1 MFGRDRA
8 ADTPT
13 TGSKRVAGGF
23 AFASAHKKNRTQELS
38 AFLGQCSE
46 QRPPRFQVGTD
57 EECGWAW
64 ASVGADVCYWT
75 LDPALP
81 FRYAM
86 HSFPLGNFVD
96 ASCIALLPRANAN
109 QPPIVVAVLPRGGV
123 YVAVDSVPTFHQS
136 QFKLSPDER
145 PTHLSRAQSINA
157 KGEAAFILATS
168 TGRLLTLFLKT
179 QPTVQIAVGREW
191 REATEEKS
199 SWGVIGKALSSVVG
213 GGGVTTATRRP
224 CRQLRT
230 VRRKGRFYAFV
241 LSDSSLE
248 CFSQADNQEWA
259 ACLWTKQWS
268 ELASQPMARPLD
280 LCFAQ
285 QKNGAPTKA
294 FICYSSG
301 SASSHGSVVVVEP
314 LGLLDDG
321 SERASFEPVGSASR
335 DSEPLELSAMRI
347 APGSAAADNPWGS
360 ILFSVDGSGKTGAV
374 SYPVEDLQ
382 TGYVSMAIHQV
393 DLEDRRLDAVRSDLG
408 AILGVQLSE
417 ENGQDAVVTV
427 VTNGGVIALEN
438 PKSEE
443 LQQQAFVNES
453 APYGFA
459 NSPRSPRS
467 PVKTSPAKQPP
478 TPISVRT
485 DRTPRREP
493 MYASS
498 TTVARGMFGRS
509 GPTGVQPA
517 ARTTLPLDELKDAT
531 GRASPSKCIET
542 AFHYFR
548 IGQHDLVTQVLHEL
562 VFPDFDV
569 EEYSDHVIGFVENLL
584 GNRDSADSA
593 GRVQQEAM
601 LVRFALED
609 KKKRLQHFASF
620 LQESGLW
627 TRLGEDNLTFR
638 QKLCEGFEKLALL
651 DSLRLSHDKEPAVFA
666 SAVRAC
672 VQHWGQIYGAETSM
686 VAAAYNDAVYL
697 HACTPEIL
705 VSCVAARAVE
715 SDSLETLGKVCKAIG
730 LALEAALKVR
740 QDMCESLGLAKPQPS
755 RHLSTRSEPTPKGL
769 GTDWWSSDVMLQ
781 AVDTLLQSV
790 NRKLAD
796 TSSNAPKELY
806 AFYLMWLFV
815 SHAYHFHRSNLW
827 NVFLFFVSLD
837 LFHFILSKNKNQGS
851 RRSRNFQP
859 FPSDAL
865 TTPPDFCTLFDI
877 S

>member
-1 MFGRDRA
+1 MFGRERV

-13 TGSKRVAGGF
+13 TGSKRLAGGF

-46 QRPPRFQVGTD
+46 QRAPRFQVGTD
-57 EECGWAW
+57 SECGWAW
-64 ASVGADVCYWT
+64 ASVGTDVCYWT

-96 ASCIALLPRANAN
+96 ASCIALLP
-109 QPPIVVAVLPRGGV
+109 QPNPNLLPIVVAVLPRGGL
-123 YVAVDSVPTFHQS
+123 YVNVDSVQTFHQS
-136 QFKLSPDER
+136 QVKLSPDER
-145 PTHLSRAQSINA
+145 PTHLSRAQPLTL
-157 KGEAAFILATS
+157 KGDATFILATS
-168 TGRLLTLFLKT
+168 AGRLLTLFLKM
-179 QPTVQIAVGREW
+179 QPAIQIAVGKEW

-199 SWGVIGKALSSVVG
+199 SWFGKALSSVVG
-213 GGGVTTATRRP
+213 SGAVTTATRRP

-230 VRRKGRFYAFV
+230 VRRSNRSYAFV
-241 LSDSSLE
+241 LSDSTLE
-248 CFSQADNQEWA
+248 CFSQMDNQEWA
-259 ACLWTKQWS
+259 ACLWTKDWS
-268 ELASQPMARPLD
+268 QLASQPVVRPLH
-280 LCFAQ
+280 LCFTLP
-285 QKNGAPTKA
+285 KSGGPTKA

-314 LGLLDDG
+314 LSLVDDG
-321 SERASFEPVGSASR
+321 SDRATFQHAGSASR
-335 DSEPLELSAMRI
+335 DSEPLELTSMRI

-360 ILFSVDGSGKTGAV
+360 ILFSVDHSGKTGAV
-374 SYPVEDLQ
+374 SYPIEDLQ

-393 DLEDRRLDAVRSDLG
+393 DLDDRRLDAVRSDLG
-408 AILGVQLSE
+408 AILGVQLSQE
-417 ENGQDAVVTV
+417 IGQDAVVTV
-427 VTNGGVIALEN
+427 VTNSGVIALEN
-438 PKSEE
+438 RKSEE
-443 LQQQAFVNES
+443 SQQQAFANQS

-459 NSPRSPRS
+459 NSPSKSPRS
-467 PVKTSPAKQPP
+467 PAKTSLTNQPP

-485 DRTPRREP
+485 DRSRR
-493 MYASS
+493 ASNPLMFANS
-498 TTVARGMFGRS
+498 NTVSRGMFGRS

-517 ARTTLPLDELKDAT
+517 ARTTLPIDELKDAT

-542 AFHYFR
+542 AFHYYR
-548 IGQHDLVTQVLHEL
+548 IGQHDLVTQVLNEL
-562 VFPDFDV
+562 VLADFDV
-569 EEYSDHVIGFVENLL
+569 DEYSDEVITFIENLL

-609 KKKRLQHFASF
+609 KKKRLQQFATF

-627 TRLGEDNLTFR
+627 AKFGDENLTFR

-651 DSLRLSHDKEPAVFA
+651 DSLRLSHDQQPVVFA

-730 LALEAALKVR
+730 LAFESALKVR
-740 QDMCESLGLAKPQPS
+740 QEMCESLGLAKPQPS

-769 GTDWWSSDVMLQ
+769 GTDWWSSDIMLQ

-796 TSSNAPKELY
+796 NSLNPPDELY
-806 AFYLMWLFV
+806 AFFSPCFWYIQILI
-815 SHAYHFHRSNLW
+815 SNI
-827 NVFLFFVSLD
+827 LD
-837 LFHFILSKNKNQGS
+837 CSFKIL
-851 RRSRNFQP
+851 
-859 FPSDAL
+859 
-865 TTPPDFCTLFDI
+865 
-877 S
+877 